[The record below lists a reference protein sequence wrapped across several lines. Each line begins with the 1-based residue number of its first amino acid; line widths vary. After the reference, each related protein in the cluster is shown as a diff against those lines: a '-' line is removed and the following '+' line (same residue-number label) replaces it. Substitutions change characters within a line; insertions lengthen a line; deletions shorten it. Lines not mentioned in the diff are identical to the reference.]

1 MQSLLNYER
10 GTDARE
16 ELGGGA
22 GADLAASGGAAHGA
36 HDRFEPG
43 LEQSVDDRGD
53 QVGVFVALDDQI
65 EDEVV
70 QVPVA

>member
-1 MQSLLNYER
+1 MQSLLDNER

-22 GADLAASGGAAHGA
+22 GADLTASGGAAHGA

-43 LEQSVDDRGD
+43 FKQSVDDGGD
-53 QVGVFVALDDQI
+53 EVGVLVALDDQI